1 MAEGQQTRGTSL
13 IGSYSAMLEEL
24 RAEQGR
30 IRAACLKQRQ
40 RAATMRE
47 EAIEIRAQN
56 RRLRTNLGS
65 QWLP

>member
-1 MAEGQQTRGTSL
+1 
-13 IGSYSAMLEEL
+13 MLEEL